1 MHKQYFGI
9 VFSISLI
16 AQPMMA
22 AHMSEID
29 WKGTPQQSIGLLL
42 KPNRKGIEKITPL
55 SKAVVQGNARAVK
68 KLIDAQS
75 NPQAKAALVNSFG
88 ADPYQVTPLHYAAA
102 KENTEIITILLTAG
116 ANPNAQDS
124 SQCTPLMWAISNGKD
139 KAATLLASKT
149 DLTIR
154 DNLGRTAL
162 HWAAA
167 KVNQAV
173 ATTLLSQGAAVRA
186 KDNQGNTPLHYV
198 VSVKYRFGHHDPQDD
213 AGAAMSGKFVQA
225 AAIATAGMQPTQQN
239 QAIMNKMINLG
250 MATPVTGVASFAGGK
265 GSGVVMI
272 APNAQGT
279 GVNAIGMPV
288 SDTANPTS
296 ISPDT
301 ATIVNSS
308 QASPTEVLQAAS
320 GASAQQDASGVA
332 AQADASPTS
341 AKSSKSVTN
350 KPGGKARW
358 SAAKKSVPSQIDIDA
373 IDIHTHVGNEG
384 DVFWN
389 SSFTAAD
396 LQPKQT
402 YINPA
407 YNPNSP
413 SLYKNMPSQAAA
425 APAIPPEE
433 ALNNA
438 TQAYFNNNPSTVA
451 NLNAFAGTNSRTIT
465 YNQSTTYDQLTQEL
479 NDIKGQVAQYSG
491 KGLAADEITALNNEK
506 TYIKLLSQ
514 AVDAVQSEVSP
525 SVMQQVQKKI
535 VSLLPVSKK
544 PAASTRAVQQP
555 ASSELAREESS
566 TELLKMEETVPQA
579 RESSTEPDLLI
590 KMEETGPSGM
600 AETAQSSIEQAAQQY
615 FAADP
620 NSVARLN
627 RAAAATGGGVNKFS
641 SASTFAEDLQAE
653 QARIASMPKTNIR
666 VLQYQGYLKEAQ
678 DSINPSP
685 VQDTRWE
692 QFIQW
697 IQEKF
702 SPTFS
707 TTSES
712 SFLDAIKA
720 KLPSFGF
727 STGEQS
733 TILGYF
739 RNGYAG
745 AKGKLTD
752 LIASVRTKV
761 AQTMSK
767 QVTPITSEA
776 TATPVTGGVPEVK
789 KIPVPEIN
797 NPYAVNLDEVAQE
810 YFANQTNATNIKT
823 LNYLATRAG
832 AEKPGPFTAESNY
845 TQLQAEQQR
854 IAGLI
859 ASEADANKKLVL
871 KNYNNK
877 LSMVKSEIEGVK
889 TSPADMPKVKVVK
902 APGGPR
908 EKIQPSQVEQNAP
921 TPSPEG
927 SGVVEYNPQAFKQ
940 GKWSAQSMPAGM
952 EPEVEDVGGVS
963 LETPTVAEAAQGV
976 AKPGVIGQAAYYLN
990 QVAFYAWDTIPS
1002 GVIKGGMEAGARLV
1016 SQAAGAVMSSI
1027 SDATTAAANAAGNA
1041 FFGALTEAGV
1051 SLETRGA
1058 IYGAGEAAGKALGTT
1073 VGEAA
1078 SALGY
1083 EGVIDASVADIPVVD
1098 IVMIL
1103 ATALQLAIQY
1113 GMQAQEK
1120 TDQRNKRAEIDGR
1133 RDNIITALLKKDTKT
1148 ITNNNNPYVSDFP
1161 AYLTANS
1168 KGRVP
1173 SHFAAMSGN
1182 SGPQQ
1187 LINKLVNDPTVLTVV
1202 DNAGY
1207 TPLMYAIMRGRK
1219 DNLNPSGL
1227 SNVMLA
1233 QGFTKNTNATGTK
1246 TFVNPTNVTPL
1257 KTSLMFGGGKLFDAI
1272 FTIVHTSDVYTDIVG
1287 RNILHY
1293 AALDGKQIEK
1303 VYKAYSSV
1311 SWYTCLVSSTSSE
1324 TGPYRKMDP
1333 NANPWVT
1340 SQDMYGA
1347 TPLHYAAAT
1356 SANGF
1361 KFLLAKA
1368 GKVDLT
1374 TLLDKNG
1381 MTVLH
1386 YAAMCGRVEV
1396 IHEAMKHAG
1405 NKKKRDAFGEIKSKT
1420 TDTYGNAITPNL
1432 ADKTAIDLASISGH
1446 PQAVRVLAKH
1456 VAESKTEKQAL
1467 LAEAKQSKRATAQQT
1482 KQQEKVSKGQ
1492 SRVAKLQMREA
1503 KSKVM
1508 IDPLIAGVK
1517 AGRGNVVLAYNQPS
1531 NLTATE
1537 SGTGMTALMYAVKEG
1552 REQMVK
1558 QILDAL
1564 KQQNLTAEVLAMTD
1578 AKGETASAMTKNK
1591 KIQAMLTQAASST
1604 VAGGVVTGTPT
1615 PTTTKAKKATSVIG
1629 RKTTNLPM
1637 NQR

>member
-9 VFSISLI
+9 IFSISLI

-22 AHMSEID
+22 AHMSVIE
-29 WKGTPQQSIGLLL
+29 WKGTLQQSIGLLL

-55 SKAVVQGNARAVK
+55 SKAVVQGNVGAVK

-75 NPQAKAALVNSFG
+75 SPQAKAAFVNSFG

-102 KENTEIITILLTAG
+102 KENTDIITILLTAG

-124 SQCTPLMWAISNGKD
+124 WQCTPLMWAISNGKD
-139 KAATLLASKT
+139 KAATLLTSKT

-173 ATTLLSQGAAVRA
+173 ATTLLSQGAGVRA
-186 KDNQGNTPLHYV
+186 KDNQGNTPLHYA
-198 VSVKYRFGHHDPQDD
+198 VSVKYRFGKHDPQDD

-239 QAIMNKMINLG
+239 QAIMNKAINLG
-250 MATPVTGVASFAGGK
+250 MATPVAGVASFAGGK
-265 GSGVVMI
+265 GSGVVII

-288 SDTANPTS
+288 SDTANPTP

-320 GASAQQDASGVA
+320 GASAPQDASGVA

-341 AKSSKSVTN
+341 AQPRAVATSAKSLKSVTN
-350 KPGGKARW
+350 KPAGKAKW
-358 SAAKKSVPSQIDIDA
+358 SAAKKSIPSQIDIDA

-384 DVFWN
+384 DDFLN
-389 SSFTAAD
+389 SSSTSAD
-396 LQPKQT
+396 MQSNQSGT
-402 YINPA
+402 NPD
-407 YNPNSP
+407 NPN
-413 SLYKNMPSQAAA
+413 LQNVYANIYHAKNLNENIHYVKNIYENIKPGTSISQ
-425 APAIPPEE
+425 EE

-438 TQAYFNNNPSTVA
+438 TQAYFSNDPSTVA
-451 NLNAFAGTNSRTIT
+451 KLNAFASTNSRTIT
-465 YNQSTTYDQLTQEL
+465 YNQSTTYAQLAQEL
-479 NDIKGQVAQYSG
+479 NDMQGQVAQYSG
-491 KGLAADEITALNNEK
+491 KTLSLGEITALSNEK

-514 AVDAVQSEVSP
+514 AVDVVQSEVSP
-525 SVMQQVQKKI
+525 SMMQKATQGLKALFSPSQQ
-535 VSLLPVSKK
+535 STENPV
-544 PAASTRAVQQP
+544 PVQQRAP
-555 ASSELAREESS
+555 SQTASMQSRGSSSE
-566 TELLKMEETVPQA
+566 
-579 RESSTEPDLLI
+579 LI
-590 KMEETGPSGM
+590 KMEGEPEG
-600 AETAQSSIEQAAQQY
+600 
-615 FAADP
+615 
-620 NSVARLN
+620 LN
-627 RAAAATGGGVNKFS
+627 VS
-641 SASTFAEDLQAE
+641 SAE
-653 QARIASMPKTNIR
+653 
-666 VLQYQGYLKEAQ
+666 V
-678 DSINPSP
+678 
-685 VQDTRWE
+685 
-692 QFIQW
+692 
-697 IQEKF
+697 
-702 SPTFS
+702 
-707 TTSES
+707 
-712 SFLDAIKA
+712 
-720 KLPSFGF
+720 
-727 STGEQS
+727 
-733 TILGYF
+733 
-739 RNGYAG
+739 
-745 AKGKLTD
+745 
-752 LIASVRTKV
+752 
-761 AQTMSK
+761 
-767 QVTPITSEA
+767 
-776 TATPVTGGVPEVK
+776 TATPVAKGAVSE
-789 KIPVPEIN
+789 IPMPEIT
-797 NPYAVNLDEVAQE
+797 NPYLEKLDAASRG
-810 YFANQTNATNIKT
+810 YFVGQTNATNIKT

-832 AEKPGPFTAESNY
+832 APKPGPFTAESNY

-854 IAGLI
+854 IEGLI
-859 ASEADANKKLVL
+859 ASETDANKKLAL

-877 LSMVKSEIEGVK
+877 LSMVKSEIESVQ
-889 TSPADMPKVKVVK
+889 TSPAEMSKVNVVK
-902 APGGPR
+902 APVGPR
-908 EKIQPSQVEQNAP
+908 EKIQPSQVEQNANAP

-927 SGVVEYNPQAFKQ
+927 SGVVEYNPQAFTQ
-940 GKWSAQSMPAGM
+940 GKWSAQRREMLAGKDRPT
-952 EPEVEDVGGVS
+952 EISGSELGVETGGVS
-963 LETPTVAEAAQGV
+963 GAERGAEAAQGI
-976 AKPGVIGQAAYYLN
+976 AKPGVIAQVVDYLN
-990 QVAFYAWDTIPS
+990 QVALYAWAAIPS
-1002 GVIKGGMEAGARLV
+1002 GVIKGGMEVGARLV
-1016 SQAAGAVMSSI
+1016 SQAASTVMSSI
-1027 SDATTAAANAAGNA
+1027 SDVTTYAA
-1041 FFGALTEAGV
+1041 EQ
-1051 SLETRGA
+1051 
-1058 IYGAGEAAGKALGTT
+1058 AGKAIIAAAGAVGIEEAVVVGAGNVVSATLGTT
-1073 VGEAA
+1073 VSQAA
-1078 SALGY
+1078 SVLGY
-1083 EGVIDASVADIPVVD
+1083 EGAIDASVADIPVVD

-1113 GMQAQEK
+1113 GIQAQEK

-1133 RDNIITALLKKDTKT
+1133 RDNIIAALLKKDTKT

-1187 LINKLVNDPTVLTVV
+1187 AINKFVNDPTVLTVV

-1227 SNVMLA
+1227 SNVMLV
-1233 QGFTKNTNATGTK
+1233 QGFTRNANAMGTK
-1246 TFVNPTNVTPL
+1246 TAFGSFVNPMNITPL
-1257 KTSLMFGGGKLFDAI
+1257 KTSLMFGGGLFDAI
-1272 FTIVHTSDVYTDIVG
+1272 FAIVFTSEVYTDTVG

-1311 SWYTCLVSSTSSE
+1311 PWYTCLVSSTSSQ
-1324 TGPYRKMDP
+1324 TGAYRKMDP
-1333 NANPWVT
+1333 KANPWVT

-1446 PQAVRVLAKH
+1446 PQAVRVLARH
-1456 VAESKTEKQAL
+1456 VAESKKEKKGL
-1467 LAEAKQSKRATAQQT
+1467 LKGAKQSKRATAQQT
-1482 KQQEKVSKGQ
+1482 KQQEKVSKGK
-1492 SRVAKLQMREA
+1492 SRVAKLQTREA

-1517 AGRGNVVLAYNQPS
+1517 AGRGNVVLAYNQSS

-1564 KQQNLTAEVLAMTD
+1564 KQQNLTAQVLAMTD

-1591 KIQAMLTQAASST
+1591 KIQAMLTQAASPT
-1604 VAGGVVTGTPT
+1604 VAGGAVAAGAPT
-1615 PTTTKAKKATSVIG
+1615 SMTKKATKAKNATSVIG
-1629 RKTTNLPM
+1629 KKPTNLPM

>member
-22 AHMSEID
+22 AHAHISEID
-29 WKGTPQQSIGLLL
+29 WKGTAQQSIGLLL

-55 SKAVVQGNARAVK
+55 SKAVLQGNVGAVK

-75 NPQAKAALVNSFG
+75 NPQAKAAFVNSFG

-102 KENTEIITILLTAG
+102 KENTDLIAVLLTAG

-124 SQCTPLMWAISNGKD
+124 WQCTPLMWAISNGKD

-173 ATTLLSQGAAVRA
+173 VTILLSQEAVVRA
-186 KDNQGNTPLHYV
+186 KDNQGNTPLHYAA
-198 VSVKYRFGHHDPQDD
+198 SVKYRFGHHDPQDD

-225 AAIATAGMQPTQQN
+225 AAIATAGMQPTEQN
-239 QAIMNKMINLG
+239 QAIMNKAINLG
-250 MATPVTGVASFAGGK
+250 MAAPVAGVASFAGGK
-265 GSGVVMI
+265 GSGVVII

-288 SDTANPTS
+288 SDTANPTP

-320 GASAQQDASGVA
+320 GASAPQDASGVA

-341 AKSSKSVTN
+341 AQPAAAATSAKSLKSVTN
-350 KPGGKARW
+350 KSAGKAKW
-358 SAAKKSVPSQIDIDA
+358 SSAKKSVPSQIDIDA

-384 DVFWN
+384 DAFWN

-402 YINPA
+402 YENPA

-425 APAIPPEE
+425 APAISPEE

-438 TQAYFNNNPSTVA
+438 TQAYFNNNSTTVA
-451 NLNAFAGTNSRTIT
+451 KLNSFASANSRTIT
-465 YNQSTTYDQLTQEL
+465 YNQSTTYEQLAQEL

-506 TYIKLLSQ
+506 AYIKLLSQ

-525 SVMQQVQKKI
+525 SVMQQVQRKI
-535 VSLLPVSKK
+535 VSFLPVSKN
-544 PAASTRAVQQP
+544 PAASTTAVQQP

-566 TELLKMEETVPQA
+566 TLLKMEEPGLPSGVEGVGGVPRSKVSGVEQYNPPA
-579 RESSTEPDLLI
+579 LQRESSS
-590 KMEETGPSGM
+590 MEESL
-600 AETAQSSIEQAAQQY
+600 SS
-615 FAADP
+615 
-620 NSVARLN
+620 
-627 RAAAATGGGVNKFS
+627 
-641 SASTFAEDLQAE
+641 
-653 QARIASMPKTNIR
+653 
-666 VLQYQGYLKEAQ
+666 
-678 DSINPSP
+678 
-685 VQDTRWE
+685 
-692 QFIQW
+692 
-697 IQEKF
+697 
-702 SPTFS
+702 
-707 TTSES
+707 
-712 SFLDAIKA
+712 
-720 KLPSFGF
+720 
-727 STGEQS
+727 
-733 TILGYF
+733 
-739 RNGYAG
+739 
-745 AKGKLTD
+745 
-752 LIASVRTKV
+752 
-761 AQTMSK
+761 
-767 QVTPITSEA
+767 
-776 TATPVTGGVPEVK
+776 
-789 KIPVPEIN
+789 
-797 NPYAVNLDEVAQE
+797 
-810 YFANQTNATNIKT
+810 
-823 LNYLATRAG
+823 
-832 AEKPGPFTAESNY
+832 
-845 TQLQAEQQR
+845 
-854 IAGLI
+854 
-859 ASEADANKKLVL
+859 
-871 KNYNNK
+871 
-877 LSMVKSEIEGVK
+877 
-889 TSPADMPKVKVVK
+889 
-902 APGGPR
+902 
-908 EKIQPSQVEQNAP
+908 
-921 TPSPEG
+921 
-927 SGVVEYNPQAFKQ
+927 
-940 GKWSAQSMPAGM
+940 
-952 EPEVEDVGGVS
+952 DVGGVS
-963 LETPTVAEAAQGV
+963 LETTNAEAAQGV
-976 AKPGVIGQAAYYLN
+976 AKPGVIA
-990 QVAFYAWDTIPS
+990 QVADYLTSVASNLWATMPETLTAP
-1002 GVIKGGMEAGARLV
+1002 VNAAAGLV
-1016 SQAAGAVMSSI
+1016 SKAASAVMSSI
-1027 SDATTAAANAAGNA
+1027 SGATTYAAEQAGNA
-1041 FFGALTEAGV
+1041 IIAAAGYAGIEEATV
-1051 SLETRGA
+1051 V
-1058 IYGAGEAAGKALGTT
+1058 GAGTAVGATLGTT

-1083 EGVIDASVADIPVVD
+1083 EGVIDAAVADIPVVD
-1098 IVMIL
+1098 IVLIL

-1113 GMQAQEK
+1113 GIQAQEK

-1257 KTSLMFGGGKLFDAI
+1257 KTSLMFGGGKLFDTI
-1272 FTIVHTSDVYTDIVG
+1272 FAIVHTSDVYTDIVG

-1311 SWYTCLVSSTSSE
+1311 PWYTCLVSSTSSE
-1324 TGPYRKMDP
+1324 TGPYRQMDP
-1333 NANPWVT
+1333 KDNPWVT

-1356 SANGF
+1356 SAKGF

-1396 IHEAMKHAG
+1396 IHEIMNHEG
-1405 NKKKRDAFGEIKSKT
+1405 NKKTRAELGEIKSKM
-1420 TDTYGNAITPNL
+1420 TDTYGNAVTPNL
-1432 ADKTAIDLASISGH
+1432 AGKTAIDLASISGH

-1456 VAESKTEKQAL
+1456 VAESKTEKKAL

-1564 KQQNLTAEVLAMTD
+1564 KQQNLTAQVLAMTD